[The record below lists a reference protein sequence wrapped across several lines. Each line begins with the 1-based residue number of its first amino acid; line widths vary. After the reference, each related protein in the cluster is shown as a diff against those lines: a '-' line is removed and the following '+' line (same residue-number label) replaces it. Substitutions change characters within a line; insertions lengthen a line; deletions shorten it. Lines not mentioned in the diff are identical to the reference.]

1 MASKR
6 AMGMSWKRG
15 GCHCGAVAFEVLM
28 PSEVEAVDCNCS
40 ICAKT
45 GFVHYVV
52 PKSRFRLLSG
62 GDQITTYEFNTRTA
76 KHTFCSV
83 CGIKSFYV
91 PRSHPDGYSVN
102 LRCLEPNAV
111 RVVILQPFD
120 GQHWEQHAATLKP
133 LEAN

>member
-1 MASKR
+1 MAAS
-6 AMGMSWKRG
+6 ADMSWKRG

-52 PKSRFRLLSG
+52 PKNRFRLLSG
-62 GDQITTYEFNTRTA
+62 ADKITTYEFNTRTA

-83 CGIKSFYV
+83 CGIQSFYV

-102 LRCLEPNAV
+102 LRCLEPGAV
-111 RVVILQPFD
+111 RVANLRPFD